1 MGVFCILFTLVCLF
15 ISGRVNNDLGL
26 FSDMYSTAGIIP
38 EYIREGTTL
47 SFLLL
52 AVTLVISL
60 ICFCLYTYKN
70 VPGAVAWVQLAIVLL
85 ICVYSLFVSIMC
97 ICCMDGYQP
106 GRRQMASYN
115 RAINDYL
122 AGGMTQDGAEVHYP
136 LPPVFMYLPQKTVE
150 TIQMNGIKDYP
161 PGGTADFEAFLEDL
175 KSIAWTDQIE
185 SGEIQRGKDYLVV
198 TFGYEDGEKANL
210 FFFQSEKDG
219 ENWYLQIGDGRI
231 FGGAGFITDYVSTG
245 EAVSA
250 TEPQEIFVLP
260 MEPEE
265 LKRSAELIGRLK
277 EMGVS
282 FSTVDMRALFIRE
295 MQIQMKL
302 WEKEQDAVEAAA
314 RELTW
319 RMDRYHYAV
328 QNGYAPT
335 EEEIDGRIE
344 EIIAWLREASNFVEI
359 ETTLKECGTTC
370 EQYLQDCR
378 ELYRIS
384 LAIEKLHTAAYD
396 EFRLGNDRI
405 GERVCEDFSEY
416 WTYYLLDVVYPSMES
431 YNENTLEPLL
441 DEAETFYISLN
452 GR

>member
-1 MGVFCILFTLVCLF
+1 
-15 ISGRVNNDLGL
+15 
-26 FSDMYSTAGIIP
+26 
-38 EYIREGTTL
+38 
-47 SFLLL
+47 
-52 AVTLVISL
+52 
-60 ICFCLYTYKN
+60 
-70 VPGAVAWVQLAIVLL
+70 
-85 ICVYSLFVSIMC
+85 
-97 ICCMDGYQP
+97 
-106 GRRQMASYN
+106 
-115 RAINDYL
+115 
-122 AGGMTQDGAEVHYP
+122 
-136 LPPVFMYLPQKTVE
+136 
-150 TIQMNGIKDYP
+150 
-161 PGGTADFEAFLEDL
+161 
-175 KSIAWTDQIE
+175 
-185 SGEIQRGKDYLVV
+185 
-198 TFGYEDGEKANL
+198 
-210 FFFQSEKDG
+210 
-219 ENWYLQIGDGRI
+219 
-231 FGGAGFITDYVSTG
+231 
-245 EAVSA
+245 
-250 TEPQEIFVLP
+250 
-260 MEPEE
+260 
-265 LKRSAELIGRLK
+265 
-277 EMGVS
+277 MGVS